1 MSGRAPGGDAA
12 LIEKTNRALP
22 KKELPMNDTTTNP
35 VSTSDASIAVVEFV
49 LDTWRV
55 RRQTEEE

>member
-1 MSGRAPGGDAA
+1 
-12 LIEKTNRALP
+12 
-22 KKELPMNDTTTNP
+22 MNDTTTNP

-55 RRQTEEE
+55 PRQTEEE